1 MQQQEQRSRP
11 ALSVAQQEEPL
22 LKKILTHTSF
32 GDHVSEVCWR
42 APGGVGTS
50 ALRCAALRCAAL
62 CSALMP
68 AYLPSLHPSPALPPS
83 PLPPPTHT
91 HLRRSPSR
99 GQWC

>member
-50 ALRCAALRCAAL
+50 ALRCAALRCA
-62 CSALMP
+62 
-68 AYLPSLHPSPALPPS
+68 LP
-83 PLPPPTHT
+83 
-91 HLRRSPSR
+91 
-99 GQWC
+99 